1 MMNRTDKSIKNLLF
15 AFLSQGVTVL
25 LSFMLRTEMLR
36 SLGILPASL
45 NSLFSDVISTLSL
58 AELGIGSAIVYN
70 LYKPLAEGDEKKICQ
85 LMYLYKKAYMTIA
98 AVTMAVGLALVP
110 IIHLLIEK
118 VDISLGYLRIV
129 YVLFVFQ
136 NSVSYLFSYKISLVQ
151 ADQKQYVYTNINMVC
166 RTVGSI
172 ALIIIMRVT
181 KSYLPYLIG
190 NISLTIITNAI
201 ASRAVDK
208 RYPYLKDD
216 ASLPAEEKKQIF
228 TNVKNIFVKQIAG
241 KVVNSTDNI
250 LISKLVGTLMVGY
263 CGNYTM
269 ITNVFTTLADKVWDS
284 TEASFGNLFVTADEE
299 KKIQVLKRLTF
310 IFFLFALLGGV
321 GIFACIQSFIMIW
334 LKSETYLISEDMVFL
349 YSLLLFTTITYRP
362 LSSAMHMTGY
372 FEIGRNI
379 SGVSAVVNLVVSIIL
394 GKIIGLPGI
403 FIGTC
408 CTYLI
413 EITSKTYFLFN
424 RYFKSSPVS
433 YALLWIK
440 MLAIFCADC
449 GIVHVISQH
458 ISYGYILKFLI
469 LGAISVALAAVFV
482 LVVFARSEEMDFVM
496 YLINEYMGRLKNRNR
511 D

>member
-1 MMNRTDKSIKNLLF
+1 MNRTDKSIKNLLF

-110 IIHLLIEK
+110 VIHLLIEK

-172 ALIIIMRVT
+172 ALLVIMRVT

-334 LKSETYLISEDMVFL
+334 LKSEMYLISEDMVFL

>member
-1 MMNRTDKSIKNLLF
+1 MNRTDKSIKNLLF

-110 IIHLLIEK
+110 VIHLLIEK

-172 ALIIIMRVT
+172 ALLVIMRVT

-216 ASLPAEEKKQIF
+216 PTLPAEEKKQIF

-310 IFFLFALLGGV
+310 IFFIFALIGGV

-334 LKSETYLISEDMVFL
+334 LKSETYLISEEMVFL

-440 MLAIFCADC
+440 MLAIFCVDC

-469 LGAISVALAAVFV
+469 LGAISVVLAAVFV
-482 LVVFARSEEMDFVM
+482 LVVFAKSEELDFVM
-496 YLINEYMGRLKNRNR
+496 YLVNEYLGRLKNRKKN
-511 D
+511 

>member
-1 MMNRTDKSIKNLLF
+1 MNRTDKSIKNLLF

-110 IIHLLIEK
+110 VIHLLIEK

-172 ALIIIMRVT
+172 ALLVIMRVT

-216 ASLPAEEKKQIF
+216 PTLPAEEKKQIF

-310 IFFLFALLGGV
+310 IFFIFALIGGV

-334 LKSETYLISEDMVFL
+334 LKSETYLISEEMVFL

-440 MLAIFCADC
+440 MLAIFCVDC

-469 LGAISVALAAVFV
+469 LGAISVVLAAVFV
-482 LVVFARSEEMDFVM
+482 LVVFAKSEELDFVM
-496 YLINEYMGRLKNRNR
+496 YLVNEYLGRLKNRNKN
-511 D
+511 

>member
-1 MMNRTDKSIKNLLF
+1 MNRTDKSIKNLLF

-45 NSLFSDVISTLSL
+45 NSLFTDVISTLSL
-58 AELGIGSAIVYN
+58 AELGVGSAIVYN

-118 VDISLGYLRIV
+118 VDVPLGYLRIV

-136 NSVSYLFSYKISLVQ
+136 NSVSYLLSYKISLVQ

-172 ALIIIMRVT
+172 ALIVIMRLT

-201 ASRAVDK
+201 ASRAVNK

-216 ASLPAEEKKQIF
+216 PTLPAEEKKQIF

-250 LISKLVGTLMVGY
+250 LISKLIGTLMVGY

-284 TEASFGNLFVTADEE
+284 TEASFGNLFVTADND

-310 IFFLFALLGGV
+310 VFFLFALIGGV
-321 GIFACIQSFIMIW
+321 GIFACIQSFIMLW
-334 LKSETYLISEDMVFL
+334 LKDKSFLISEEMVFL

-379 SGVSAVVNLVVSIIL
+379 SGVSAVVNLVVSIVL

-413 EITSKTYFLFN
+413 EITSKIYFLFN

-482 LVVFARSEEMDFVM
+482 LVVFAKSEEFDFVK
-496 YLINEYMGRLKNRNR
+496 YLIGEYLGRLKNRNK

>member
-1 MMNRTDKSIKNLLF
+1 MNRTDKSIKNLLF

-45 NSLFSDVISTLSL
+45 NSLFTDVISTLSL

-118 VDISLGYLRIV
+118 VDVPLGYLRIV

-136 NSVSYLFSYKISLVQ
+136 NSVSYLLSYKISLVQ

-172 ALIIIMRVT
+172 ALIVIMRLT

-201 ASRAVDK
+201 ASRAVNK

-216 ASLPAEEKKQIF
+216 PTLPAEEKKQIF

-250 LISKLVGTLMVGY
+250 LISKLIGTLMVGY

-284 TEASFGNLFVTADEE
+284 TEASFGNLFVTADND

-310 IFFLFALLGGV
+310 VFFLFALIGGV
-321 GIFACIQSFIMIW
+321 GIFACIQSFIMLW
-334 LKSETYLISEDMVFL
+334 LKDKSFLISEEMVFL
-349 YSLLLFTTITYRP
+349 YSLLLFTTITY
-362 LSSAMHMTGY
+362 T
-372 FEIGRNI
+372 I
-379 SGVSAVVNLVVSIIL
+379 VL

-482 LVVFARSEEMDFVM
+482 LVVFAKSEEFDFVK
-496 YLINEYMGRLKNRNR
+496 YLIGEYLGRLKNRNK

>member
-1 MMNRTDKSIKNLLF
+1 MNRTDKSIKNLLF

-45 NSLFSDVISTLSL
+45 NSLFTDVISTLSL
-58 AELGIGSAIVYN
+58 AELGVGSAIVYN

-118 VDISLGYLRIV
+118 VDVPLGYLRII

-136 NSVSYLFSYKISLVQ
+136 NSVSYLLSYKISLVQ

-172 ALIIIMRVT
+172 ALIVIMRLT

-201 ASRAVDK
+201 ASRAVNK

-216 ASLPAEEKKQIF
+216 PTLPAEEKKQIF

-241 KVVNSTDNI
+241 KVVNS
-250 LISKLVGTLMVGY
+250 
-263 CGNYTM
+263 
-269 ITNVFTTLADKVWDS
+269 
-284 TEASFGNLFVTADEE
+284 
-299 KKIQVLKRLTF
+299 IQVLKRLTF
-310 IFFLFALLGGV
+310 VFFLFALIGGV
-321 GIFACIQSFIMIW
+321 GIFACIQSFIMLW
-334 LKSETYLISEDMVFL
+334 LKDKSFLISEEMVFL

-379 SGVSAVVNLVVSIIL
+379 SGVSAVVNLVVSIVL

-482 LVVFARSEEMDFVM
+482 LVVFAKSEEFDFVK
-496 YLINEYMGRLKNRNR
+496 YLIGEYLGRLKNRNK

>member
-1 MMNRTDKSIKNLLF
+1 MNRTDKSIKNLLF

-110 IIHLLIEK
+110 VIHLLIEK

-172 ALIIIMRVT
+172 ALLVIMRVT

-216 ASLPAEEKKQIF
+216 PTLPAEEKKQIF

-310 IFFLFALLGGV
+310 IFFIFALIGGV

-334 LKSETYLISEDMVFL
+334 LKSETYLISEEMVFL

-408 CTYLI
+408 CTFLI

-440 MLAIFCADC
+440 MLAIFCVDC

-469 LGAISVALAAVFV
+469 LGAISVVLAAVFV
-482 LVVFARSEEMDFVM
+482 LVVFAKSEELDFVM
-496 YLINEYMGRLKNRNR
+496 YLVNEYLGRLKNRKKN
-511 D
+511 

>member
-1 MMNRTDKSIKNLLF
+1 
-15 AFLSQGVTVL
+15 
-25 LSFMLRTEMLR
+25 MLRTEMLR

>member
-1 MMNRTDKSIKNLLF
+1 MNRTDKSIKNLLF

-334 LKSETYLISEDMVFL
+334 LKSEMYLISEDMVFL

>member
-1 MMNRTDKSIKNLLF
+1 MNRTDKSIKNLLF

-45 NSLFSDVISTLSL
+45 NSLFTDVISTLSL

-118 VDISLGYLRIV
+118 VDVPLGYLRIV

-136 NSVSYLFSYKISLVQ
+136 NSVSYLLAYKISLVQ

-172 ALIIIMRVT
+172 ALIVIMRLT

-201 ASRAVDK
+201 ASRAVNK

-216 ASLPAEEKKQIF
+216 PTLPAEEKKQIF

-250 LISKLVGTLMVGY
+250 LISKLIGRVVWLQ
-263 CGNYTM
+263 
-269 ITNVFTTLADKVWDS
+269 TTLTAIGS
-284 TEASFGNLFVTADEE
+284 HCPTE
-299 KKIQVLKRLTF
+299 
-310 IFFLFALLGGV
+310 
-321 GIFACIQSFIMIW
+321 
-334 LKSETYLISEDMVFL
+334 
-349 YSLLLFTTITYRP
+349 
-362 LSSAMHMTGY
+362 
-372 FEIGRNI
+372 
-379 SGVSAVVNLVVSIIL
+379 
-394 GKIIGLPGI
+394 
-403 FIGTC
+403 
-408 CTYLI
+408 
-413 EITSKTYFLFN
+413 
-424 RYFKSSPVS
+424 RY
-433 YALLWIK
+433 
-440 MLAIFCADC
+440 
-449 GIVHVISQH
+449 
-458 ISYGYILKFLI
+458 
-469 LGAISVALAAVFV
+469 
-482 LVVFARSEEMDFVM
+482 
-496 YLINEYMGRLKNRNR
+496 
-511 D
+511 

>member
-334 LKSETYLISEDMVFL
+334 LKSEMYLISEDMVFL

>member
-334 LKSETYLISEDMVFL
+334 LKSEMYLISEDMVFL

-469 LGAISVALAAVFV
+469 LGAISVVLAAVFV
-482 LVVFARSEEMDFVM
+482 LAVFAKSEELDFVM
-496 YLINEYMGRLKNRNR
+496 YLVNEYLGRLKNRNKN
-511 D
+511 

>member
-1 MMNRTDKSIKNLLF
+1 MNRTDKSIKNLLF

-482 LVVFARSEEMDFVM
+482 LVVFAKSEEFDFVK
-496 YLINEYMGRLKNRNR
+496 YLIGEYLGRLKNRNK

>member
-1 MMNRTDKSIKNLLF
+1 MNRTDKSIKNLLF

-45 NSLFSDVISTLSL
+45 NSLFTDVISTLSL

-118 VDISLGYLRIV
+118 VDIPLGYLRIV

-136 NSVSYLFSYKISLVQ
+136 NSVSYLFSYKIALVQ
-151 ADQKQYVYTNINMVC
+151 ADQKQYVYTNINMAC

-172 ALIIIMRVT
+172 ALLIIMRVT

-216 ASLPAEEKKQIF
+216 PTLPAEEKKQIF

-269 ITNVFTTLADKVWDS
+269 ISSVFTTLADKVWDS

-310 IFFLFALLGGV
+310 IFFIFALIGGV

-334 LKSETYLISEDMVFL
+334 LQSESYLISEEMVFL

-379 SGVSAVVNLVVSIIL
+379 SGVSAIVNLVVSIIL

-424 RYFKSSPVS
+424 RYFKSSPAS

-449 GIVHVISQH
+449 GIIHVISQH
-458 ISYGYILKFLI
+458 IAYGYTLKFLI
-469 LGAISVALAAVFV
+469 LGAISVVLAAVFV
-482 LVVFARSEEMDFVM
+482 LAVFAKSEELDFVM
-496 YLINEYMGRLKNRNR
+496 YLVNEYLGRLKNRNKN
-511 D
+511 

>member
-1 MMNRTDKSIKNLLF
+1 MNRTDKSIKNLLF

-458 ISYGYILKFLI
+458 LSYGYILKFLI

>member
-1 MMNRTDKSIKNLLF
+1 
-15 AFLSQGVTVL
+15 
-25 LSFMLRTEMLR
+25 
-36 SLGILPASL
+36 
-45 NSLFSDVISTLSL
+45 
-58 AELGIGSAIVYN
+58 
-70 LYKPLAEGDEKKICQ
+70 
-85 LMYLYKKAYMTIA
+85 MTIA

-110 IIHLLIEK
+110 VIHLLIEK

-172 ALIIIMRVT
+172 ALLVIMRVT

-216 ASLPAEEKKQIF
+216 PTLPAEEKKQIF

-310 IFFLFALLGGV
+310 IFFIFALIGGV

-334 LKSETYLISEDMVFL
+334 LKSETYLISEEMVFL

>member
-1 MMNRTDKSIKNLLF
+1 MNRTDKSIKNLLF

-110 IIHLLIEK
+110 VIHLLIEK

-172 ALIIIMRVT
+172 ALLVIMRVT

-216 ASLPAEEKKQIF
+216 PTLPAEEKKQIF

-310 IFFLFALLGGV
+310 IFFIFALIGGV

-334 LKSETYLISEDMVFL
+334 LKSETYLISEEMVFL

-440 MLAIFCADC
+440 MLAIFCVDC

-469 LGAISVALAAVFV
+469 LGTISVALAAVFV
-482 LVVFARSEEMDFVM
+482 LVVFAKSEELDFVM
-496 YLINEYMGRLKNRNR
+496 YLVNEYLGRLKNRKKN
-511 D
+511 

>member
-1 MMNRTDKSIKNLLF
+1 MNRTDKSIKNLLF

-45 NSLFSDVISTLSL
+45 NSLFTDVISTLSL
-58 AELGIGSAIVYN
+58 AELGVGSAIVYN

-118 VDISLGYLRIV
+118 VDVPLGYLRIV

-136 NSVSYLFSYKISLVQ
+136 NSVSYLLSYKISLVQ

-172 ALIIIMRVT
+172 ALIVIMRLT

-201 ASRAVDK
+201 ASRAVNK

-216 ASLPAEEKKQIF
+216 PTLPAEEKKQIF

-250 LISKLVGTLMVGY
+250 LISKLIGTLMVGY

-284 TEASFGNLFVTADEE
+284 TEASFGNLFVTADND

-310 IFFLFALLGGV
+310 VFFLFALIGGV
-321 GIFACIQSFIMIW
+321 GIFACIQSFIMLW
-334 LKSETYLISEDMVFL
+334 LKDNSFLISEEMVFL

-379 SGVSAVVNLVVSIIL
+379 SGVSAVVNLVVSIVL

-482 LVVFARSEEMDFVM
+482 LVVFAKSEEFDFVK
-496 YLINEYMGRLKNRNR
+496 YLVGEYLGRLKNRNK

>member
-1 MMNRTDKSIKNLLF
+1 MNRTDKSIKNLLF

-45 NSLFSDVISTLSL
+45 NSLFTDVISTLSL
-58 AELGIGSAIVYN
+58 AELGVGSAIVYN

-118 VDISLGYLRIV
+118 VDVPLGYLRII

-136 NSVSYLFSYKISLVQ
+136 NSVSYLLSYKISLVQ

-172 ALIIIMRVT
+172 ALIVIMRLT

-201 ASRAVDK
+201 ASRAVNK

-216 ASLPAEEKKQIF
+216 PTLPAEEKKQIF

-250 LISKLVGTLMVGY
+250 LISKLIGTLMVGY

-284 TEASFGNLFVTADEE
+284 TEASFGNLFVTADND

-310 IFFLFALLGGV
+310 VFFLFALIGGV
-321 GIFACIQSFIMIW
+321 GIFACIQSFIMLW
-334 LKSETYLISEDMVFL
+334 LKDNSFLISEEMVFL

-379 SGVSAVVNLVVSIIL
+379 SGVSAVVNLVVSIVL

-482 LVVFARSEEMDFVM
+482 LVVFAKSEEFDFVK
-496 YLINEYMGRLKNRNR
+496 YLIGEYLGRLKNRNK